1 VAVADAYE
9 AMTSNRAYRSAM
21 RHTDARVE
29 LKRCAGAQFD
39 RDVVAALLSLLEQES
54 RRAEEALAIA

>member
-1 VAVADAYE
+1 
-9 AMTSNRAYRSAM
+9 MTSNRAYRSAR

-29 LKRCAGAQFD
+29 LKRCARAQFD
-39 RDVVAALLSLLEQES
+39 RGVVTASLSLLEQES

>member
-1 VAVADAYE
+1 
-9 AMTSNRAYRSAM
+9 M
-21 RHTDARVE
+21 RRTDARLE

-39 RDVVAALLSLLEQES
+39 RDVVTALLSLFEQES